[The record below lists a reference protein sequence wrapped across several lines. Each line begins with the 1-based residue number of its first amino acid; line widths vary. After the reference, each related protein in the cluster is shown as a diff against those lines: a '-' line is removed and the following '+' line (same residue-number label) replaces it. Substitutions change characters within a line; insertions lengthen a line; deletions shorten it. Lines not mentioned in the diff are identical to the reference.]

1 MSIEDII
8 KVLIKN
14 TTQSLDKRL
23 ITEDVNASIVMVL
36 SLLVEYIKY
45 CTFQY
50 NAGNT
55 EYYDKVKS
63 LSSLILD
70 LKYRYSETCT
80 YKYKDP
86 SPVSPLN
93 KTQGGSS
100 GTFYNIILS
109 DYSTDVFLSSSAEAV
124 WGDIAGDIMTQDDL
138 QYEFDNYVVDGGM
151 W

>member
-1 MSIEDII
+1 MSIEDDI

-14 TTQSLDKRL
+14 TVQSLDRRL
-23 ITEDVNASIVMVL
+23 ITGEINTPIITAL

-55 EYYDKVKS
+55 EYYNKIKS
-63 LSSLILD
+63 LSNLVLD
-70 LKYRYSETCT
+70 LKYRYSETYV

-86 SPVSPLN
+86 SPISPLN
-93 KTQGGSS
+93 GEQSGSS

-109 DYSTDVFLSSSAEAV
+109 DSSTDVFLSSSTEAV
-124 WGDIAGDIMTQDDL
+124 WGDITGDINVQDDL
-138 QYEFDNYVVDGGM
+138 QYEFDNYVVDGGA